1 MSRSLSNSVD
11 LFFYLSSFQ
20 PPFAEIPA
28 VFSDSGDLLG
38 LGLHQEPVR
47 VSFAD
52 IRTGFLINF
61 LLVRFPS
68 ILFCLQRKMFSKVCF
83 LKTKPSGS
91 GQ

>member
-28 VFSDSGDLLG
+28 VFSDSGDLLV
-38 LGLHQEPVR
+38 LGELSTTGGDRRYCTLYIEPWYEISSAR
-47 VSFAD
+47 IGCGTLPPIS
-52 IRTGFLINF
+52 
-61 LLVRFPS
+61 
-68 ILFCLQRKMFSKVCF
+68 
-83 LKTKPSGS
+83 SGS

>member
-47 VSFAD
+47 ASFAD

-61 LLVRFPS
+61 LLVRFLS
-68 ILFCLQRKMFSKVCF
+68 FCSACKGKCSPK
-83 LKTKPSGS
+83 SAS
-91 GQ
+91 